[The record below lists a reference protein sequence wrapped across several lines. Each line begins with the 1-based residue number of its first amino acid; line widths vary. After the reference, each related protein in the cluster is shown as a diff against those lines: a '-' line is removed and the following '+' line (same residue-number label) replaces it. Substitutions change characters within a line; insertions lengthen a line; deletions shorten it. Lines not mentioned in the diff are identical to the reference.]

1 MTVCSFSPGFFGLGF
16 VLPTSIGLAIFS
28 PMSTGISWIDCILG
42 LIVLTFGAEWLVRG
56 ASRLAISVG
65 ISALVVGLTV
75 VAYGTST
82 PELVVSLTS
91 SLEGKSDVALGNVVG
106 SNSFNVLFILGI
118 CALLAPLKV
127 DLKLV
132 RWEAPLLIVLSGGV
146 WLAALDGS
154 ISRFE
159 GLLLL
164 AGLVSYSVM
173 TVRASRRET
182 KAIQQEFE
190 QGLDDKKPHALL
202 ADVALIAAG
211 LALLVLGS
219 KLFVGG
225 SIEIAKALGV
235 SDLVISLT
243 LVAAGTSMPE
253 VATSILATIRG
264 QRDIAVGNVIGS
276 NIFNQVGVLGAAAS
290 ASPIAV
296 SPQALRLDFPIMLAT
311 AVACWPIFASGRRI
325 DRFEG
330 GLLFAGYIAYTYVLI
345 DISRAGPEAPW
356 VRLAL
361 PLGLVLPATLAWAVT
376 RGRVPATR

>member
-1 MTVCSFSPGFFGLGF
+1 
-16 VLPTSIGLAIFS
+16 
-28 PMSTGISWIDCILG
+28 MSTGISWIDCVLG
-42 LIVLTFGAEWLVRG
+42 LVVLTLGAEWLVRG

-82 PELVVSLTS
+82 PELVVSLS
-91 SLEGKSDVALGNVVG
+91 ASLEGKSDVALGNVVG

-118 CALLAPLKV
+118 CALLAPLRV

-132 RWEAPLLIVLSGGV
+132 RWEAPLLIVLSGAV
-146 WLAALDGS
+146 WLGALDGS
-154 ISRFE
+154 LSRLE

-164 AGLVSYSVM
+164 FGLSSYTFF

-182 KAIQQEFE
+182 KAVREEFE
-190 QGLDDKKPHALL
+190 AGLDDRKPHTLVM
-202 ADVALIAAG
+202 DVLLIAGG

-225 SIEIAKALGV
+225 SIEIAKLLGV

-253 VATSILATIRG
+253 VATSILATLRG

-276 NIFNQVGVLGAAAS
+276 NIFNQLGVLGAAAS
-290 ASPIAV
+290 ASPIPIA
-296 SPQALRLDFPIMLAT
+296 PQALRLDFPIMLAT

-325 DRFEG
+325 DRWEG
-330 GLLFAGYIAYTYVLI
+330 ALLFGGYIAYTWVLI
-345 DISRAGPEAPW
+345 DISRSGPEAPW
-356 VRLAL
+356 IRVGL
-361 PLGLVLPATLAWAVT
+361 PLAMVLPAAIFWALT
-376 RGRVPATR
+376 RNQKPAAA